1 MIYFDWLNE
10 WLATWVKPLV
20 KVRTYEKYDSIVRK
34 QIMPKLGGHNV
45 DELSAKILQQFTA
58 ELSETYSAN
67 TVAGIVAVVKS
78 SLICAQNT
86 GRVAKQFSSCIKN
99 PKAREKEITCFS
111 SSEQRKLEKY
121 ILASDRPKLFGITLC
136 LYTGLRIGELLALEW
151 ADIDFR
157 RKTLTVTKT
166 CRDSWENG
174 VFTKVIDTPKT
185 EASRRKIPLPA
196 PLIPYLKEMKAKS
209 KSPFVIS
216 GAHAELPIRSYQR
229 TFENILQKLGL
240 PHRGFHALRHTFAT
254 RALECGMDVKSLSAI
269 MGHKNAAV
277 TLKRY
282 AHALEEH
289 SAVMMNKLGKIFV
302 AGD

>member
-1 MIYFDWLNE
+1 
-10 WLATWVKPLV
+10 
-20 KVRTYEKYDSIVRK
+20 
-34 QIMPKLGGHNV
+34 
-45 DELSAKILQQFTA
+45 
-58 ELSETYSAN
+58 
-67 TVAGIVAVVKS
+67 
-78 SLICAQNT
+78 
-86 GRVAKQFSSCIKN
+86 
-99 PKAREKEITCFS
+99 
-111 SSEQRKLEKY
+111 
-121 ILASDRPKLFGITLC
+121 
-136 LYTGLRIGELLALEW
+136 
-151 ADIDFR
+151 
-157 RKTLTVTKT
+157 
-166 CRDSWENG
+166 
-174 VFTKVIDTPKT
+174 
-185 EASRRKIPLPA
+185 
-196 PLIPYLKEMKAKS
+196 MKAKS

>member
-34 QIMPKLGGHNV
+34 QIVPKLGGHNV

-216 GAHAELPIRSYQR
+216 EIGRAH
-229 TFENILQKLGL
+229 
-240 PHRGFHALRHTFAT
+240 
-254 RALECGMDVKSLSAI
+254 V
-269 MGHKNAAV
+269 
-277 TLKRY
+277 
-282 AHALEEH
+282 
-289 SAVMMNKLGKIFV
+289 
-302 AGD
+302 